1 MLARILP
8 VALLAA
14 LAAGCDSPLDGA
26 GIDTDRLCA
35 LAGMAYE
42 EQDFSDLLTDLERQT
57 GANQGDMSVAPDGVW
72 IRMDGFFVME
82 EGYFVAK
89 PGTEVSPDRADPYF
103 TLLRGCLYRYTITG

>member
-1 MLARILP
+1 MLARLVPIT
-8 VALLAA
+8 LLAA

-35 LAGMAYE
+35 LAATAYE
-42 EQDFSDLLTDLERQT
+42 EQDFGDLLTDLERQT
-57 GANQGDMSVAPDGVW
+57 GADRDDMSVGPDGVW

-89 PGTEVSPDRADPYF
+89 PGTVVSPDRADPYF
-103 TLLRGCLYRYTITG
+103 TRLRECLYRYTIAG